1 MSIVL
6 ALLIDRWWGEPP
18 ARLHPVVWMGHYL
31 KRTGSGLPG
40 RGPKMALA
48 LGSVYW
54 LAGAALTAA
63 AYGYA
68 GHMLARFPLWLD
80 VALTAVLLKPLFAL
94 RMLLGEVEAVE
105 RSLTQSVE
113 SGRARLAL
121 IVSRDTEQLDSSE
134 VRESALE
141 SLAENLS
148 DSVIAPLFWFAIF
161 GLPGAAVYRFA
172 NTADAMWGYRG
183 RWEWAGKFAARTDD
197 LLNLV
202 PARITAL
209 GLLLAGPNRM
219 SVLRRLPQEAAR
231 TASPNSGWPMGALA
245 LSLNIRLRKPQ
256 VYALNAEGQVPSGQ
270 DIATALRRA
279 ATANV
284 PRGRGPHECA
294 KRVQAVV
301 RDLAIPHEV
310 PEGVLHLRGEAA
322 TERSKELGKEDRA
335 TLREHVADALVRRP
349 FPRRGDG
356 HE

>member
-31 KRTGSGLPG
+31 KRVGSGLPD
-40 RGPKMALA
+40 RSPKMAFF
-48 LGSVYW
+48 LGGTYW
-54 LAGAALTAA
+54 LAGAALVAA
-63 AYGYA
+63 AYGGA
-68 GHMLARFPLWLD
+68 GALLDRFPVWLD
-80 VALTAVLLKPLFAL
+80 VPLTAVLLKPLFAL
-94 RMLLGEVEAVE
+94 RMLLGEVAAVE
-105 RSLTQSVE
+105 QSLTQGID

-121 IVSRDTEQLDSSE
+121 IVSRDTAQLDSSE

-209 GLLLAGPNRM
+209 GLLLVGPNRLT
-219 SVLRRLPQEAAR
+219 VLRRLPREAAR

-245 LSLNIRLRKPQ
+245 LSLGVRLRKPR
-256 VYALNAEGQVPSGQ
+256 VYALNAEGSAPSAR
-270 DIATALRRA
+270 DTAAGLRRA
-279 ATANV
+279 AVTAWIV
-284 PRGRGPHECA
+284 A
-294 KRVQAVV
+294 LL
-301 RDLAIPHEV
+301 LAI
-310 PEGVLHLRGEAA
+310 GVQYG
-322 TERSKELGKEDRA
+322 SG
-335 TLREHVADALVRRP
+335 V
-349 FPRRGDG
+349 G
-356 HE
+356 HA

>member
-1 MSIVL
+1 VSIIL

-31 KRTGSGLPG
+31 KRAGKGLPD
-40 RGPKMALA
+40 RGPKMAFF
-48 LGSVYW
+48 LGTAYW
-54 LAGAALTAA
+54 LAGALLVAA

-68 GHMLARFPLWLD
+68 GFVLARLPVWLD
-80 VALTAVLLKPLFAL
+80 VSLTALLLKPLFAL
-94 RMLLGEVEAVE
+94 RMLLGEVAAVE
-105 RSLTQSVE
+105 QSLTQGID
-113 SGRARLAL
+113 SGRTRLAL
-121 IVSRDTEQLDSSE
+121 IVSRDTTQLDSSE

-209 GLLLAGPNRM
+209 GLLLAGPNRIA
-219 SVLRRLPQEAAR
+219 VLRRLPQEAAR

-245 LSLNIRLRKPQ
+245 LSLNVRLRKPR
-256 VYALNAEGQVPSGQ
+256 VYALNVNGSAPSAQ
-270 DIATALRRA
+270 DTATGLRRA
-279 ATANV
+279 EATAWIV
-284 PRGRGPHECA
+284 A
-294 KRVQAVV
+294 LL
-301 RDLAIPHEV
+301 LAI
-310 PEGVLHLRGEAA
+310 GVQYGSGAGYA
-322 TERSKELGKEDRA
+322 
-335 TLREHVADALVRRP
+335 
-349 FPRRGDG
+349 
-356 HE
+356 